1 MSTDY
6 TKVNETQEILCQV
19 ITQIVQ
25 SELKGIKYDK
35 TVKCTISDDSGAN
48 YGYYK
53 VSEGAN
59 EYVAYARENETYKN
73 GDVVYITIPNGD
85 YSEQKFIMGKG
96 FDSNEP
102 NYSPLK
108 NFIGVEKAVNPTLIG
123 IMANGEDIDGT
134 PIHTKIIEL
143 PMEKIEGSEEFYQPS
158 WIEKLNLDLNDGK
171 DITHFVI
178 SAKFSTMLSSCR
190 KGVFGIKITL
200 SYINSQDLELVETA
214 YFISPDMYGTIYQL
228 KETTQKYVLSLASLD
243 IKKISDIKFELY
255 QQGDFMDANGKKI
268 ESEFTV
274 NNITIKDFVVE
285 AGYSIKNF
293 KSNSIVLYNNVS
305 QTTYDDSNTDLPPIY
320 WLFNTEHKNNTYQ
333 RWISEQRIDFN
344 DRYYDWCVLEYNPSY
359 VASNSNIFERDQWQ
373 LNNSL
378 VQVDQDGRSCIK
390 MLGNPKQ
397 EQVGFERILYELV
410 NGNKKIVDT
419 AKMIFYKREKKEA

>member
-1 MSTDY
+1 MGTDY

-35 TVKCTISDDSGAN
+35 TVKCTISDDSGAA

-85 YSEQKFIMGKG
+85 YDEQKFIMGKG
-96 FDSNEP
+96 FDNDEP

-108 NFIGVEKAVNPTLIG
+108 NFISVEKAVSPALIG
-123 IMANGEDIDGT
+123 IMANGEERTKEIPAPPDTDG
-134 PIHTKIIEL
+134 
-143 PMEKIEGSEEFYQPS
+143 
-158 WIEKLNLDLNDGK
+158 WISSLNLDLNDGK
-171 DITHFVI
+171 DITHLAI
-178 SAKFSTMLSSCR
+178 SAKFSTMLPTCR
-190 KGVFGIKITL
+190 KGVFGIKITFKYTNNQNIAL
-200 SYINSQDLELVETA
+200 TETA

-228 KETTQKYVLSLASLD
+228 KETTQKYILSLASLD
-243 IKKISDIKFELY
+243 IKKIDDVKFELY
-255 QQGDFMDANGKKI
+255 QQGDFIDANGRLIGEFIDANGNLATSKI
-268 ESEFTV
+268 
-274 NNITIKDFVVE
+274 NNITIKGFTVE

-293 KSNSIVLYNNVS
+293 APNSIILYNNVI
-305 QTTYDDSNTDLPPIY
+305 QTTYDSEAALPPIY
-320 WLFNTEHKNNTYQ
+320 WIFNTEHKNNTYQ
-333 RWISEQRIDFN
+333 RWIREQRIDTD
-344 DRYYDWCVLEYNPSY
+344 DRYYSWCVLEYVPSF
-359 VASNSNIFERDQWQ
+359 VASDNNNFERDQWQ

-378 VQVDQDGRSCIK
+378 VQIDESGRSYIQ
-390 MLGNPKQ
+390 MFGNIEQ
-397 EQVGFERILYELV
+397 DQVGFELVLYELLN
-410 NGNKKIVDT
+410 NGNKKKVDS

>member
-1 MSTDY
+1 MGTDY

-35 TVKCTISDDSGAN
+35 TVKCTISDDSGAA

-59 EYVAYARENETYKN
+59 EYVAYAKENEVYKS

-85 YSEQKFIMGKG
+85 YDEQKFIMSKA

-108 NFIGVEKAVNPTLIG
+108 NFISVEKATNPALIG
-123 IMANGEDIDGT
+123 IMANGKDADGV
-134 PIHTKIIEL
+134 PIHTKTIEP

-171 DITHFVI
+171 DITHLAI

-190 KGVFGIKITL
+190 KGVFGIRITFD
-200 SYINSQDLELVETA
+200 YTNNQDIPLIETA

-228 KETTQKYVLSLASLD
+228 KETTQKYILSLASLD
-243 IKKISDIKFELY
+243 IKKIDDLKFELY
-255 QQGDFMDANGKKI
+255 QQGDFIDANGRLITSK
-268 ESEFTV
+268 T
-274 NNITIKDFVVE
+274 NNITIRDFTVE
-285 AGYSIKNF
+285 AGYSAKNF
-293 KSNSIVLYNNVS
+293 EPNSIILYNNVT
-305 QTTYDDSNTDLPPIY
+305 QTTYDSDETVLPPIY

-333 RWISEQRIDFN
+333 RWIREQRIDTD
-344 DRYYDWCVLEYNPSY
+344 DRYYDWCVLEYNPSF
-359 VASNSNIFERDQWQ
+359 VASENNNFEQDQWQ

-378 VQVDQDGRSCIK
+378 VQIDENGRSYIQI
-390 MLGNPKQ
+390 LGNTKQ
-397 EQVGFERILYELV
+397 EQVGFELVLYELLN
-410 NGNKKIVDT
+410 NGNKKKVDS